1 MPRPAHPALTGPVG
15 PFVGYRVTLAP
26 RADHQCLAELAA
38 THTGLRPLLGQSR
51 ATSIALPTTA
61 ATALYDAAEATAREH
76 TAPFPLHFTPIRC
89 VRGRALPFRGRGSWP
104 ASPAA
109 GWPRGH
115 APELLLPG
123 TGTRPERRALR
134 FS

>member
-1 MPRPAHPALTGPVG
+1 MPRPAHPAPTGSAG

-76 TAPFPLHFTPIRC
+76 TAPFPLHFTPIRR
-89 VRGRALPFRGRGSWP
+89 VRGRALRFEAVALGPD
-104 ASPAA
+104 
-109 GWPRGH
+109 
-115 APELLLPG
+115 ELLSLVHG
-123 TGTRPERRALR
+123 DDSAGESRRLLR
-134 FS
+134 QRHE